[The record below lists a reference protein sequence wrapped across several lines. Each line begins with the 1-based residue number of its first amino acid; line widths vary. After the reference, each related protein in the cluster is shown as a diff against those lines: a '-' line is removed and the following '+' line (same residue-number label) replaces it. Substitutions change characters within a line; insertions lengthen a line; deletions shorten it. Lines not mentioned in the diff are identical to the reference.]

1 VSQHYGLLV
10 LRRRY
15 PKYLHRPHSSKDPD
29 RLFASIRASRIGDSP
44 DPRTAAR
51 RRSKK
56 LSPTARRGGG
66 GFTARLL
73 EKASKIVPP
82 IAVDGFIFHAPVSQ
96 YHRYMGN
103 RGNEVKW
110 SHDEWGNTPSS
121 MPSLHEVE
129 RSHDEW
135 GTTPSSMPSL
145 LPCEAAAYNATTG
158 TSITTVVGPPC
169 DADDPIDIVHHRILS
184 LDTANAVDGRYRCLA
199 PTQFNL
205 LSGGAR
211 CPRLPTI

>member
-1 VSQHYGLLV
+1 M

-15 PKYLHRPHSSKDPD
+15 PKYLPRPHSSKDPD
-29 RLFASIRASRIGDSP
+29 RLFASIHASRIGDSP

-66 GFTARLL
+66 GFTARPL

-82 IAVDGFIFHAPVSQ
+82 IAVDGFIFHASVSQ
-96 YHRYMGN
+96 YHRYVGT
-103 RGNEVKW
+103 RGNEVEW

-135 GTTPSSMPSL
+135 GNTPSSMPSL
-145 LPCEAAAYNATTG
+145 P
-158 TSITTVVGPPC
+158 TVVGSPC

-184 LDTANAVDGRYRCLA
+184 LDATSNVDGRYRCLA
-199 PTQFNL
+199 PTQLN

-211 CPRLPTI
+211 CPRLPAI